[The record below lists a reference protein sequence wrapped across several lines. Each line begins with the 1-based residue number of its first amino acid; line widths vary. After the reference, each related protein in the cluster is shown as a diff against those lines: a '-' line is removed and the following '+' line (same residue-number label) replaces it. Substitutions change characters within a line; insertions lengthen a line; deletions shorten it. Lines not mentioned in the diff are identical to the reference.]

1 MGREHPFTYTF
12 SFLIRIDASPSALPM
27 AAQKVES
34 LYDHLTKEEK
44 KQSLDFSGSTGV
56 KTLCFHCRSAGLIPG
71 PGSSTCHL
79 MWQKKKKKLDLLI
92 GQSGV
97 WVQAEKEPQL
107 HYSPTLG

>member
-56 KTLCFHCRSAGLIPG
+56 KTLCFHCRECRFDPWSRKFHMPLDLA
-71 PGSSTCHL
+71 
-79 MWQKKKKKLDLLI
+79 KKKKKSLI
-92 GQSGV
+92 C
-97 WVQAEKEPQL
+97 L
-107 HYSPTLG
+107 